1 MEEHIH
7 QRLTPTHPSTYL
19 HKHSHIHISMYT
31 HTHTTSEQNRSAPG
45 RIYEKNLLVRA

>member
-7 QRLTPTHPSTYL
+7 QHLTPTHPSTYL

-31 HTHTTSEQNRSAPG
+31 HTQQVNRIGARQTEST
-45 RIYEKNLLVRA
+45 RSIYW